1 MSSIHLGPIDF
12 NNAAAFV
19 GIHHRHNKPPVGHKF
34 SIGCYAQ
41 AMEIINAAPH
51 EDLPLVIAAMGL
63 LAEDLKKG
71 FDGKDWKPGYVD
83 FLTRIVKDSCETTLI
98 SVLVPAEENDDG

>member
-1 MSSIHLGPIDF
+1 MREKQSFYRRAVLAGPAGFRKILVEGT
-12 NNAAAFV
+12 NHY
-19 GIHHRHNKPPVGHKF
+19 I
-34 SIGCYAQ
+34 AQ

-71 FDGKDWKPGYVD
+71 FDGKGWKPGYVD
-83 FLTRIVKDSCETTLI
+83 FLTRIVKESSETTLI
-98 SVLVPAEENDDG
+98 SVLVPAEEDDGD

>member
-1 MSSIHLGPIDF
+1 MRENQSFNRRAVLAGPAGFRKALVEGTNHYI
-12 NNAAAFV
+12 
-19 GIHHRHNKPPVGHKF
+19 
-34 SIGCYAQ
+34 AQ

-63 LAEDLKKG
+63 LSEELKHAL
-71 FDGKDWKPGYVD
+71 DGKNWKPGYVD

-98 SVLVPAEENDDG
+98 TVLVPAEEDE

>member
-1 MSSIHLGPIDF
+1 MSEKQSFNRRAVLAGPAGFRKTLVDGTNHYI
-12 NNAAAFV
+12 
-19 GIHHRHNKPPVGHKF
+19 
-34 SIGCYAQ
+34 AQ

-63 LAEDLKKG
+63 LAEDLKQG

-83 FLTRIVKDSCETTLI
+83 FLTRIVKDSCKTTLI
-98 SVLVPAEENDDG
+98 SVLVPAEEDDGN

>member
-1 MSSIHLGPIDF
+1 MSEKQSFSMRAVLAGPAGF
-12 NNAAAFV
+12 RKALVEGVNHYV
-19 GIHHRHNKPPVGHKF
+19 
-34 SIGCYAQ
+34 AQ

-63 LAEDLKKG
+63 LAEALKQG

-83 FLTRIVKDSCETTLI
+83 LLTRIVKDSCESTLI
-98 SVLVPAEENDDG
+98 RVLVPAEEDE

>member
-1 MSSIHLGPIDF
+1 MSEKQPFNRRAVLAGPAGFRKILVEGT
-12 NNAAAFV
+12 NHY
-19 GIHHRHNKPPVGHKF
+19 I
-34 SIGCYAQ
+34 AQ

-63 LAEDLKKG
+63 LAEDLKQG
-71 FDGKDWKPGYVD
+71 LDGKDWKPGYVD

-98 SVLVPAEENDDG
+98 SVLVPAEEDDGN

>member
-1 MSSIHLGPIDF
+1 MSEKQSFNRRAVLAGPAGFRKALVEGTNHYI
-12 NNAAAFV
+12 
-19 GIHHRHNKPPVGHKF
+19 
-34 SIGCYAQ
+34 AQ

-63 LAEDLKKG
+63 LAEDLKQG

-98 SVLVPAEENDDG
+98 SVLVPAEEDDGD

>member
-1 MSSIHLGPIDF
+1 MSENQSFNRRAVLAGPAGFRKALVEGAIHYI
-12 NNAAAFV
+12 
-19 GIHHRHNKPPVGHKF
+19 
-34 SIGCYAQ
+34 AQ
-41 AMEIINAAPH
+41 AMEIISAAPH

-71 FDGKDWKPGYVD
+71 LDGKDWKAGYVD

-98 SVLVPAEENDDG
+98 TVLGPAEDADGD

>member
-1 MSSIHLGPIDF
+1 MSEKQSFSRRAVLAGPAGFWKILVEGT
-12 NNAAAFV
+12 NHY
-19 GIHHRHNKPPVGHKF
+19 I
-34 SIGCYAQ
+34 AQ

-83 FLTRIVKDSCETTLI
+83 FLTRIMKDSCETTLI
-98 SVLVPAEENDDG
+98 TMLVPAEEDDDV